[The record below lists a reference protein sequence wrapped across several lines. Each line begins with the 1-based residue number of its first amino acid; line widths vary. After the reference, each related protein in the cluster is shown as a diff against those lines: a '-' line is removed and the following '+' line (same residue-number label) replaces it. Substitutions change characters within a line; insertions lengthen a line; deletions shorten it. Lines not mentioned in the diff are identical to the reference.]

1 MADKRIDRLKPPVWN
16 PEKQNYNDWKFLVE
30 MWSMAWGKAKLPKSD
45 RGYILFQSLKDIQKD
60 NIGNKLIT
68 EAQLDWGQLMY
79 SKMTVLKRFW
89 KFSINVSRKTI

>member
-1 MADKRIDRLKPPVWN
+1 
-16 PEKQNYNDWKFLVE
+16 

-68 EAQLDWGQLMY
+68 EAQLGTINVFQDDCVEKILE
-79 SKMTVLKRFW
+79 VLDKRFKKDDLAIFIGQW
-89 KFSINVSRKTI
+89 KYESNFIQIPKVRNC